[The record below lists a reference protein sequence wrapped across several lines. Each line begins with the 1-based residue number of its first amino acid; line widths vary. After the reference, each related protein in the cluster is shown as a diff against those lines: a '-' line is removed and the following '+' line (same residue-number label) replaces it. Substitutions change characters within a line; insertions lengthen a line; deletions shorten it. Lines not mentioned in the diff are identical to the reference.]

1 MNAKDE
7 VIWSVVENTK
17 GQRKVP
23 EWLRSA
29 AMDSEGR
36 IYIPAV
42 VGGNEAVVSLNM
54 MHDGTP
60 VVISEDHVYA
70 PIDWLIAEYPKQ
82 KGDLEH
88 IRQRLVEAFSQHSE
102 IPTA

>member
-1 MNAKDE
+1 
-7 VIWSVVENTK
+7 VENTK

-42 VGGNEAVVSLNM
+42 VGGNEAVVSLPE
-54 MHDGTP
+54 H
-60 VVISEDHVYA
+60 
-70 PIDWLIAEYPKQ
+70 PKQ

-88 IRQRLVEAFSQHSE
+88 MSVWWTNTPSDEPKDKAPRRGPKEPKRWLILTDSDRSRTPSPNA
-102 IPTA
+102 